1 MNIILDFG
9 INFVAFFI
17 FVLAPFLIKL
27 KSERMTTIFQG
38 ISMFTGIFV
47 VGSLLFLT

>member
-17 FVLAPFLIKL
+17 FVLTPFLIKL
-27 KSERMTTIFQG
+27 KSERVTTIFQG